1 MTEQS
6 LEQIGFLALESMLF
20 EVSATPKPGLVD
32 RYNNGAHHD
41 MDFFTFM
48 SSEASLRHSFDDFAQ
63 LGYSH
68 RDEPVK
74 KLLPYLQQSGQA
86 AEKSMFAGTRG
97 INTHKGMIFSL
108 GLLSG
113 VAGWLTGK
121 EALKAE
127 RLCQLTAQMCAG
139 LSAQDETALRQK
151 PPAQLT
157 KGEAMY
163 LKYGVT
169 GARGEAES
177 GYKTVRE
184 ISLPLYRKLRG
195 EGCSVN
201 NALVDILLHLLAY
214 AGDTNIL
221 GRHDLETLTY
231 AQKEAAKVLQK
242 GSIHTEEGRQAIIDL
257 DNDFIEK
264 YISPG
269 GCADLIAVTHFL
281 YEAEKLKD

>member
-1 MTEQS
+1 MTEQM

-48 SSEASLRHSFDDFAQ
+48 SSEAALRHSFDDFAQ
-63 LGYSH
+63 LGYAH
-68 RDEPVK
+68 REEPVAQ
-74 KLLPYLQQSGQA
+74 LLPYLQQSGQA
-86 AEKSMFAGTRG
+86 AEKSMFAGTGG

-113 VAGWLTGK
+113 AAGWLAGR
-121 EALKAE
+121 EILAAE
-127 RLCQLTAQMCAG
+127 RLCLLVAQMCAG
-139 LSAQDETALRQK
+139 LSAQDEAALKRK

-177 GYKTVRE
+177 GFKTVRA
-184 ISLPLYRKLRG
+184 ISLPLYCQLR
-195 EGCSVN
+195 EKGCSVN
-201 NALVDILLHLLAY
+201 NALVDCLLHLLAY

-221 GRHDLETLTY
+221 GRHDMSTLKY
-231 AQKEAAKVLQK
+231 AQREAAKVLEK

-281 YEAEKLKD
+281 YEAEKLQ